1 MLKKRKRAE
10 DVSLLESREILGDKL
25 SFAASEAY
33 KLLRANLMFSLPD
46 EAGCKII
53 GVTSSLRKEGKTTTA
68 INMAY
73 VMAQTGRRVVLIEG
87 DLRLPTIAKR
97 LKLKS
102 KPGVSNVLAGQ
113 CRGVDILQTSPLLPG
128 LTIVT
133 AGDIPP
139 NLADLLGSEQMR
151 QLLKMLAE
159 NFDVIIVDL
168 PPITAVSDALVVS
181 KLLNGIIIVVRQDY
195 CDKATLDETVRQV
208 QFADA
213 KILGFV
219 VTGSDILEKSY
230 KRYSRYKKYN
240 SGKYGYDYSYGYSYG
255 YEYGRRKKHHTKTDE
270 KTVTPVKK

>member
-139 NLADLLGSEQMR
+139 NLAELLGSEQMR